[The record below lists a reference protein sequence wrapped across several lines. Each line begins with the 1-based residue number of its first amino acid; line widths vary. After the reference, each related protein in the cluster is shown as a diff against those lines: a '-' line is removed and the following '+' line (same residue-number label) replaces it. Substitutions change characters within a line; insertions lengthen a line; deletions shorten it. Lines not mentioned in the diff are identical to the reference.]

1 MTTTKELFEP
11 DPSNLERET
20 VSIIATYTLYHD
32 EKGYWH
38 LLQNDVA
45 VAKDGSDLSR
55 VVCDSEELFDLF
67 RALHQEHTENHKKF
81 FNL

>member
-1 MTTTKELFEP
+1 VTTKKELFES

-20 VSIIATYTLYHD
+20 LLLIAHYTLFHD

-38 LLQNDVA
+38 LIKTDMAQD
-45 VAKDGSDLSR
+45 SDDQE
-55 VVCDSEELFDLF
+55 VIGDSEELFDLF
-67 RALHQEHTENHKKF
+67 RLLYSEHIENHKKF